1 MTEIELLSKISDGIE
16 KLLKALEKN
25 KSLPRAIFS
34 VEEAA
39 QYLNVSTTS
48 LGRLRSSYAIDAVKN
63 GDHRIGFTKEALDK
77 FIKQRTIRSV
87 DDERHLERII
97 PKGASHD

>member
-1 MTEIELLSKISDGIE
+1 MTDTELLSRIAEGVE
-16 KLLKALEKN
+16 NLAKALEKN

-39 QYLNVSTTS
+39 HYLNVSVTTM
-48 LGRLRSSYAIDAVKN
+48 GRLRSSYNIDAVKN
-63 GDHRIGFTKEALDK
+63 ADKRIGFTKEALDK

-97 PKGASHD
+97 PKGESHD